1 MTLLDH
7 VSALMDRQG
16 LAQGAFFHAAS
27 GAHLLRYTA
36 LRPQDAAVYTP
47 LLCMVLQGAKE
58 VRTSAKTLRIADGQ
72 SLVVSHT
79 LPVVSRITKATSTK
93 PYVAIVLPIDSD
105 LLRTLAP
112 DVAAT
117 RGGNS
122 QSPFSI
128 SLSETDSDL
137 QGSILRFLQQCESED
152 SRKLLSPIT
161 RREIHARLLLGPQR
175 ELLHKLLW
183 HETTASRIFMAT
195 MAIQSDLSRPITVA
209 DLAQKVAMSSSAFFE
224 HFKAVTGT
232 SPVQY
237 QKELRLL
244 NARDA
249 LRSTSNKIS
258 DVAFSVGYESASQ
271 FSRDYVRKFG
281 RPPRQDRSYYSVE

>member
-1 MTLLDH
+1 
-7 VSALMDRQG
+7 MDRQG
-16 LAQGAFFHAAS
+16 LVQGAFFHAAS
-27 GAHLLRYTA
+27 GVYVLRYA
-36 LRPQDAAVYTP
+36 AISPQDAAVYTP
-47 LLCMVLQGAKE
+47 LLCTVLQGAKE

-79 LPVVSRITKATSTK
+79 LPVVSRITEADSTK
-93 PYVAIVLPIDSD
+93 PYVALVLPIDLD
-105 LLRTLAP
+105 LLRSLAP
-112 DVAAT
+112 DVATT
-117 RGGNS
+117 RGENP
-122 QSPFSI
+122 QDPFSI
-128 SLSETDSDL
+128 SLSETDAEM
-137 QGSILRFLQQCESED
+137 QGAILRFLQQCESED
-152 SRKLLSPIT
+152 TRKLLSPIT

-175 ELLHKLLW
+175 ELLQKLLW
-183 HETTASRIFMAT
+183 HETAASRISRAT

-258 DVAFSVGYESASQ
+258 DIAFSMGYESASQ

-281 RPPRQDRSYYSVE
+281 RPPRQDRSRYAIE

>member
-7 VSALMDRQG
+7 VSALMDQQG
-16 LAQGAFFHAAS
+16 LVQGAFFHAPS
-27 GAHLLRYTA
+27 GMHLLRYTA
-36 LRPQDAAVYTP
+36 TCPQDAAVYTP

-58 VRTSAKTLRIADGQ
+58 VKTSARTLRISDGQ

-79 LPVVSRITKATSTK
+79 LPVVSCITDAKPTR
-93 PYVAIVLPIDSD
+93 PYVALVYPIDSD
-105 LLRTLAP
+105 MLRSLAT
-112 DVAAT
+112 DVTAT
-117 RGGNS
+117 RVDS
-122 QSPFSI
+122 AQDPFSI
-128 SLSETDSDL
+128 SICESDAEM
-137 QGSILRFLQQCESED
+137 QGAILRFLQQCESED
-152 SRKLLSPIT
+152 TRRLLAPIT

-175 ELLHKLLW
+175 ELLQKLLW
-183 HETTASRIFMAT
+183 HETTASRIFLAT
-195 MAIQSDLSRPITVA
+195 KAIQSDLSRPIAVG
-209 DLAQKVAMSSSAFFE
+209 DLAQKAAMSNSAFFE

-249 LRSTSNKIS
+249 LRTSSNKIS
-258 DVAFSVGYESASQ
+258 EIAFSVGYESASQ

-281 RPPRQDRSYYSVE
+281 CPPRQDRSSHGLE